1 MHAYD
6 LIILIVFSENPELL
20 RLACTMYKFPT
31 NGILID
37 KKQGQTPLH
46 IVARTSCSE
55 TSNKI
60 CQILCK
66 HINPHI
72 KDKDG
77 NAAYQMLYKVSA
89 YTDKRFTTFLTACI
103 DYLHTKELSY
113 FFVTSKQSEK
123 QSPCVFVDHD
133 DNKMNNMPIDGPNNE
148 HVKQMDIPK
157 NELNKA
163 PKGEVDDVLKKEAD
177 EAQPLSTED
186 NDLLNFDGLP
196 WEVECTESVLKFIKS
211 DNSRH
216 LRYKIIQQI
225 RRIASGEFHKKLC
238 KEVGSSL
245 KLYEAKIT
253 KAARLLWEVAIQFS
267 PRCTGQAGA
276 GHIFSEVIRIWS
288 VVLDH
293 DYINHAIKMIEKSHA
308 RGQNTALKV
317 ALYSSEQDGCR
328 THIRDQMPRIF
339 TLKSNIDQ
347 EAIVSLAPTASLNS
361 DEYNVVT
368 FYSLSSSALRC
379 IFTSDNVRRDFPFKA
394 WHEEHDIINRPYR
407 EEAIILLGRSGT
419 GKTTCCLYRLWNEFN
434 TYWTRISP
442 QQALPV
448 CSSDSENTLCNIT
461 HDSSTESREGLN
473 DGAATAEQI
482 GSHDSSSTPQQ
493 DCTPSEHLHQ
503 VFVTKNPILCTQMKR
518 RFYDLAAGSECCKLH
533 LPFENHGAPTYL
545 RNVEDLAYPLFLTAR
560 QFYILL
566 DNSLSEKSETFFP
579 RSADGTL
586 SVKISSSDYDQE
598 NLDTVLDLGESGSDD
613 EDDGDVNCE
622 HDDAPTAKGRQQSTN
637 VEITALY
644 FVEHIWK
651 EISRKSKHPH
661 TDPLLVWME
670 IKSIIKGSL
679 QAVQS
684 GNGYLTLEE
693 YVAAG
698 KKIAPNF
705 TGSRE
710 AVYELFQHYQGY
722 IKQQRYNHLFDECDL
737 IHDLHRRLSA
747 MGDLGW
753 SIHHFYIDEV
763 QDFTQAELALFVRT
777 SRDPNGLFLT
787 GDSAQSIMR
796 GIAFRFSDVRTV
808 LHAAQVF
815 AKEKKD
821 AVQVHIPEVSQ
832 LRVNFR
838 SHTGVL
844 NLASSIID
852 LLKEYFPSSFDN
864 LPGDEGMFTGP
875 TPVLFDTCDACDLAL
890 LLRGNKRDKS
900 AIEFGA
906 HQVIIVQSED
916 AKSQIPEELKDG
928 IILTVFESKGLE
940 FDDVL
945 LYNFFHDSIVS
956 IKYKLVSIITTC
968 IFFYYR
974 SVKNGESSV
983 STWNTRVI

>member
-1 MHAYD
+1 MNALND
-6 LIILIVFSENPELL
+6 ENCFTSGNAELL
-20 RLACTMYKFPT
+20 RLACSKYTFPT

-46 IVARTSCSE
+46 IVARSSYSE
-55 TSNKI
+55 NSKEI
-60 CQILCK
+60 FQILSK
-66 HINPHI
+66 HISSNTQ
-72 KDKDG
+72 DKDG
-77 NAAYQMLYKVSA
+77 NTADQVMLKTGKKSLFYIDEQFYISLKAHINRLQSKEPLYFIATKEQPEEYFCSA
-89 YTDKRFTTFLTACI
+89 SI
-103 DYLHTKELSY
+103 DY
-113 FFVTSKQSEK
+113 
-123 QSPCVFVDHD
+123 HD
-133 DNKMNNMPIDGPNNE
+133 DKKNDMPVNDANKR
-148 HVKQMDIPK
+148 HLKQVDTPK
-157 NELNKA
+157 NEA
-163 PKGEVDDVLKKEAD
+163 TQVPKN
-177 EAQPLSTED
+177 EAQVLVAEN
-186 NDLLNFDGLP
+186 NDLQKLSFDGLP

-293 DYINHAIKMIEKSHA
+293 DDINHAIKMIEKSHVG
-308 RGQNTALKV
+308 GQNAALKI
-317 ALYSSEQDGCR
+317 ALYSSKQDGPKTHNRGRVPR
-328 THIRDQMPRIF
+328 TF
-339 TLKSNIDQ
+339 TLRSNMVQ
-347 EAIVSLAPTASLNS
+347 EVVNFVPAASLKS

-461 HDSSTESREGLN
+461 HDNSTESKEGFN
-473 DGAATAEQI
+473 DGAATADQV

-533 LPFENHGAPTYL
+533 LPFENRGAPTCL
-545 RNVEDLAYPLFLTAR
+545 RNVEDVAYPLFQTAR

-644 FVEHIWK
+644 FVKHIWK

-661 TDPLLVWME
+661 TEILDPLLVWME

-698 KKIAPNF
+698 KKMAPNF

-710 AVYELFQHYQGY
+710 AVYELFQHYQSY

-821 AVQVHIPEVSQ
+821 AVQVRIPEVSQ

-852 LLKEYFPSSFDN
+852 LLKEYFPLSFDY

-983 STWNTRVI
+983 STWNTTVI